1 MITRAAYAAGGSDDP
16 SIHAV
21 AAKAVELISDGAR
34 VGLGSG
40 RAASVFIARLGVRR
54 REGLRVSGVPTSQAA
69 ADLARQAAIPL
80 VELGTG
86 GVLDLTVDGA
96 DEVAPNLDLVK
107 GWGGE
112 LVRERIVA
120 AASVSQLILVGE
132 EKVVRALGERGRLPV
147 EVIPLAE
154 WLATRELK
162 ALGLRP
168 TPRMNADGSR
178 PFITENGNLILD
190 CALPEP
196 LGDGNAA
203 REVERAIL
211 AIAGVVDTGLFL
223 GTADRVLVGHPD
235 GRVEML
241 SRSRTPE
248 MRQQ

>member
-1 MITRAAYAAGGSDDP
+1 MITRPAYTPGGSDDP

-21 AAKAVELISDGAR
+21 AAKAIELIPDGAR

-40 RAASVFIARLGVRR
+40 RAASVFIERLGVRR
-54 REGLRVSGVPTSQAA
+54 REGLRVSGVPTSRAA
-69 ADLARQAAIPL
+69 ADQARRAGIPL

-86 GVLDLTVDGA
+86 GLLDLTVDGA
-96 DEVAPNLDLVK
+96 DEVAPNFDLVK

-120 AASVSQLILVGE
+120 AASLSQLILVGE

-154 WLATRELK
+154 WLATRELV
-162 ALGLRP
+162 ALGLGP
-168 TPRMNADGSR
+168 APRMNAGGSG
-178 PFITENGNLILD
+178 PFITENRNLILD
-190 CALPEP
+190 CTLSEP
-196 LGDGNAA
+196 LQTGKAA
-203 REVERAIL
+203 RELERAML

-241 SRSRTPE
+241 SRPRTPE